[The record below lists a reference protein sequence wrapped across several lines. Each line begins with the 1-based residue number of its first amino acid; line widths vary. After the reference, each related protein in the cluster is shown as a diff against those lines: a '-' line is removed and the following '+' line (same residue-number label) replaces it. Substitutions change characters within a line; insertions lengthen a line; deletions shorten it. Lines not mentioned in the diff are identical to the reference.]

1 MTGDPTC
8 SAGDPASQSLHPYG
22 TVQTVF
28 IYLLFYCILC
38 VFQGLLGVCR
48 GEERHL
54 GTQTIGYKRDLDP
67 VGSRLFYLIHKGL
80 VCEIVLNGEIAYI
93 NLFKTLFQLFQ
104 LLT

>member
-1 MTGDPTC
+1 MSSSKILFLDWMTGDPTC

-28 IYLLFYCILC
+28 MYLPFYCILC

-54 GTQTIGYKRDLDP
+54 GTQTEHTIGYKRDLDP
-67 VGSRLFYLIHKGL
+67 DYFILSRKDFY
-80 VCEIVLNGEIAYI
+80 VR
-93 NLFKTLFQLFQ
+93 
-104 LLT
+104 